1 MLEEDDKNIDLRD
14 RVRLWMES
22 NGHFDLSMRIAM
34 VPEEI
39 VKQLLGKTADV
50 AERILEE
57 NGY

>member
-1 MLEEDDKNIDLRD
+1 MTEEDGNNIDLRD
-14 RVRLWMES
+14 RVRLWMEE

-39 VKQLLGKTADV
+39 VARLLKKSPAQ
-50 AERILEE
+50 AEKILDD